1 MHPRG
6 RCGLTQLRRPYYGWY
21 VVGMAFLSLFIQA
34 TTGGFTFGIFLA
46 AMNEEL
52 GWSRSTIVLATSLL
66 SITAAVAAPWLGRIV
81 DRRGPR
87 LVLILSVVG
96 MGIAQATS
104 GLATDPWQF
113 YLAFGILGGVA
124 RSTLQSV
131 APGAMIAQWFQR
143 RRSSAYG
150 VAAMGPPL
158 CNLLVPPV
166 IAAVVA
172 TAGWRAGWVTLG
184 ALALAL
190 GLAPAV
196 LIRRRRPEEIGLRI
210 DGDPPEETGPGEKE
224 TKSPG
229 PAPGSED
236 WTAREAIHH
245 PAFWLIAAAMSLILL
260 APNISII
267 FMFSY
272 LTSQGLAP
280 TVAAATLSAVSGMQV
295 VSRLVFWAP
304 AIRRIGSVRWAL
316 VLWGSL
322 LLTSSL
328 LLAFARGEVWAYI
341 AAGVLGLGLGGN
353 LVLQLQVWP
362 EYFGR
367 LAIGTI
373 IGTAQ
378 LVQGVTSA
386 SVPLLLAALLDQTG
400 SYTLVYLIVAGLVMA
415 GLLLHLVVGKPRR
428 PAPLA
433 A

>member
-1 MHPRG
+1 MS
-6 RCGLTQLRRPYYGWY
+6 
-21 VVGMAFLSLFIQA
+21 FLSLFIQA

-66 SITAAVAAPWLGRIV
+66 SITAAVASPLLGRIV

-87 LVLILSVVG
+87 LVLILSVIG
-96 MGIAQATS
+96 MGIAQAAS
-104 GLATDPWQF
+104 GLVTDPWQF
-113 YLAFGILGGVA
+113 YLAFGLLGGVA
-124 RSTLQSV
+124 RATLQSV

-166 IAAVVA
+166 IAVVVA
-172 TAGWRAGWVTLG
+172 TLGWRAGWMALG
-184 ALALAL
+184 VLALAL

-196 LIRRRRPEEIGLRI
+196 LIRRRRPEDIGLRI
-210 DGDPPEETGPGEKE
+210 DNDPPEELTPGEERK
-224 TKSPG
+224 PVG
-229 PAPGSED
+229 PASGSED

-245 PAFWLIAAAMSLILL
+245 PAFWMIAAGMSLILL

-272 LTSQGLAP
+272 LTSQGLPP
-280 TVAAATLSAVSGMQV
+280 TVAAATLSAVSAMQV

-322 LLTSSL
+322 LLASSL
-328 LLAFARGEVWAYI
+328 LLAVARGEVWAYV
-341 AAGVLGLGLGGN
+341 AAAVLGLGLGGN

-386 SVPLLLAALLDQTG
+386 TVPLLLAALLDRTG
-400 SYTLVYLIVAGLVMA
+400 SYTTVYLIVAALVFV
-415 GLLLHLVVGKPRR
+415 GLLLHLVVGRPRR
-428 PAPLA
+428 PAPVIA
-433 A
+433 